1 MLVRVN
7 NLLKN
12 KSVTALSANDELPVM
27 VASSIMHLNGFL
39 D

>member
-27 VASSIMHLNGFL
+27 MTSSMHLDCFL